1 METDYSQS
9 VNIDTRKQATG
20 NYISNQEVLD
30 QWLEGVRPESSLSIQ

>member
-9 VNIDTRKQATG
+9 VNIDTRKQAAG